1 MSILTNNTNSKI
13 YEKNENKN
21 EDDNEDEEDDED
33 DDDETKEL
41 VSIRIEDNQESQ
53 QQQTSVTTLRSILR
67 KRTEKKLSI
76 DDYSN
81 VQQTSI
87 IADQNVNNDD
97 ERDSDYTGDE
107 SEEESNGSSKSI
119 EEESKNNEQKQQHYQ
134 HCSNYTRHQQ
144 KDQFFR
150 TSPSTSLDF
159 PLEITRTETGI
170 TKIETVTS
178 TAKTF
183 NGNDQSPSRTTC
195 VTFTKDQPIVIRRS
209 SSTSQ
214 IIGLEVQPRSSV
226 TYINMKDD
234 LSITMPITTTTGSSS
249 TLGAEFRPVYVS
261 PLKYRPLVGLSA
273 NDSRFLLEKRVSLL
287 GKPLVFHPI
296 HKRSPSYRR
305 RQLQIYNFL
314 ERPHGCKAIVYHT
327 FVFLSVFLCL
337 FLSVVV
343 TMPNYESIASTV
355 LLQSEILVVI
365 WLGIEL
371 SLRVWSAG
379 CRSRYQT
386 LMGRLRFMK
395 KPFCALDFTVIVAT
409 VLTLFLNSRTG
420 NGVFAASALRG
431 LRFFQILRMLRM
443 DRRGG
448 TWKLLGSVVYAH
460 RQELITTIYIGFL
473 VLIFSSFIMFLVEK
487 DSYVEPSKIIITN
500 ETTIITADMLA
511 NLIDTDRH
519 KFETFADALWWGII
533 TLCTVG
539 YGDKVPSSYAGKFVA
554 AICSF
559 IGISF
564 FALPA
569 GILGSGFA
577 LKVQQ
582 QQRQKHYKRRKIP
595 AVLLIQNLWR
605 VYAADEK
612 SLSKATWKVHVRPP
626 RRHTPKSSS
635 STQSDTHP
643 PSSKMRNNPSFLNRV
658 SFRRRPTTTTRET
671 SLTVQNNLRLSNSL
685 NIKPAPNSTVAAMR
699 SCMDTLSET
708 ANMTP
713 PPTITGPHEG
723 SSSDNEEDRLYYAN
737 DVQSLTTAHRHAIRF
752 VRKIKFFVSRRKFR
766 EALRPYDV
774 TDVIEQYSTGNVD
787 MLARMKY
794 LQLRLDKVLGIS
806 KSVDSYESGPSLA
819 SRICKIETQV
829 DSLNLKVDQLCQL
842 ATTVL
847 ERGVQQQVSTPGPI
861 LEPLVPIITNRIRA
875 GNRYRIYRCRQ
886 RRTHPQ
892 TRTPISIPSEPSP
905 PSVVTPMTR
914 ILSET
919 NVLGSSVP
927 QSSTPRNY
935 SRESLMSLYWL
946 FQDNINPS
954 SDPNV

>member
-1 MSILTNNTNSKI
+1 MSKLSNINNKKT
-13 YEKNENKN
+13 YEEK
-21 EDDNEDEEDDED
+21 DADID
-33 DDDETKEL
+33 DDDDDDVDETCKLVPIKIVNNQVEEDEKE
-41 VSIRIEDNQESQ
+41 Q
-53 QQQTSVTTLRSILR
+53 QQEGTSIPLLRSILR
-67 KRTEKKLSI
+67 KRTEKKMST
-76 DDYSN
+76 DSHSY
-81 VQQTSI
+81 VQQASI
-87 IADQNVNNDD
+87 IEKQSDNNDD
-97 ERDSDYTGDE
+97 ERDSDYTEDE
-107 SEEESNGSSKSI
+107 NDEESNGKSETI
-119 EEESKNNEQKQQHYQ
+119 EEESKNNEQTQQHHQ
-134 HCSNYTRHQQ
+134 HCNNYSRHQR

-150 TSPSTSLDF
+150 TSSTLSLDL
-159 PLEITRTETGI
+159 PLETTAKTETGI
-170 TKIETVTS
+170 REIELATRSTS
-178 TAKTF
+178 SKTF
-183 NGNDQSPSRTTC
+183 YDNDQASLSHTAC
-195 VTFTKDQPIVIRRS
+195 VTLTKDQPIITCKS
-209 SSTSQ
+209 SSIPQ
-214 IIGLEVQPRSSV
+214 IGGLGLQPRSSI

-234 LSITMPITTTTGSSS
+234 FSSTIPITTTTGSS
-249 TLGAEFRPVYVS
+249 TALGAEFRPVYVS

-273 NDSRFLLEKRVSLL
+273 NDSRLLLEKRVSLL

-296 HKRSPSYRR
+296 QKRSPSYRR
-305 RQLQIYNFL
+305 TQLRIYNFL
-314 ERPHGCKAIVYHT
+314 ERPHGYKAVMYHT
-327 FVFLSVFLCL
+327 FVFLTVFLCL

-343 TMPNYESIASTV
+343 TMPEYESIASTV
-355 LLQSEILVVI
+355 LLQSEIVAFI
-365 WLGIEL
+365 WLATEL
-371 SLRVWSAG
+371 GLRVWSAG

-386 LMGRLRFMK
+386 ILGRLRFMK

-409 VLTLFLNSRTG
+409 IITLCLNSRGG
-420 NGVFAASALRG
+420 NGVFATSALRG

-487 DSYVEPSKIIITN
+487 DSFIEPDRTLIANGTNLMTATSIT
-500 ETTIITADMLA
+500 

-539 YGDKVPSSYAGKFVA
+539 YGDKVPSSYMGKVVA

-626 RRHTPKSSS
+626 RNESKVSSAS
-635 STQSDTHP
+635 QNNSNLLSTR
-643 PSSKMRNNPSFLNRV
+643 MRSNPSFLNRV
-658 SFRRRPTTTTRET
+658 SFRRRTTRET
-671 SLTVQNNLRLSNSL
+671 SLANSNSTKSPNNLSL
-685 NIKPAPNSTVAAMR
+685 KPIPNPTVAAMR
-699 SCMDTLSET
+699 SCIDTLTET

-713 PPTITGPHEG
+713 PTTSLTALHEG
-723 SSSDNEEDRLYYAN
+723 SSSDNEEDHLFYAN
-737 DVQSLTTAHRHAIRF
+737 DVQSLTPIHRHAIRF

-794 LQLRLDKVLGIS
+794 LQARLDKVLGTS
-806 KSVDSYESGPSLA
+806 KSLDSYESGPSLA

-829 DSLNLKVDQLCQL
+829 DGLDLKVDKLCQL
-842 ATTVL
+842 ASNLL
-847 ERGVQQQVSTPGPI
+847 ERNTPQQISNPI
-861 LEPLVPIITNRIRA
+861 PMPPIVINRIRT
-875 GNRYRIYRCRQ
+875 GNRYHVYRHRRRRIQ
-886 RRTHPQ
+886 LRTGRITQVSPEPPPPPPTPHP
-892 TRTPISIPSEPSP
+892 SL
-905 PSVVTPMTR
+905 SVLTSQD
-914 ILSET
+914 ILLQEQIF
-919 NVLGSSVP
+919 LKH
-927 QSSTPRNY
+927 
-935 SRESLMSLYWL
+935 W
-946 FQDNINPS
+946 
-954 SDPNV
+954 